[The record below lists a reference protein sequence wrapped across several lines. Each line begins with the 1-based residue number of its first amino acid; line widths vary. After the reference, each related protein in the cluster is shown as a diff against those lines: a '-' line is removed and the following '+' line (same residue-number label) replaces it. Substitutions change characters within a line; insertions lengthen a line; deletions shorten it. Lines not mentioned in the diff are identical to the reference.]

1 MSDSDAGPDDV
12 PYDVRVVDLAGL
24 RGDAV
29 LAAHLATSRGPLW
42 RVEAL
47 SAMEEETRNR
57 VWLAVATRSGPAG
70 DALVAGIL
78 LERVLLAGG
87 IGHVHHPHSGSEP
100 SYWSEPGH
108 RGALPLLVGA
118 LRRRLGPR
126 MPALLWRQVGDDDVA
141 SGLPGRRLV
150 QQTTLPLGVVDLD
163 RADAEAWLQ
172 SLGRS
177 RRQDLRR
184 LRRRLAE
191 DVDLDVTQGPLAEV
205 AKGEEV
211 APLLDANFSKHNPRR
226 HPLMNRPA
234 PAAWLDVAMADH
246 DLQAVAYRDRGV
258 LSAVGLMSTHRGVSR
273 WLSWGADYEGAAD
286 RRGLYYDC
294 TRRIVELSYAA
305 ASTTLVLGKG
315 KGELKSSFGARL
327 EGQRAVVRT
336 PI

>member
-1 MSDSDAGPDDV
+1 MTDPDAG

-24 RGDAV
+24 RADAA
-29 LAAHLATSRGPLW
+29 LAARLAASRGPLW

-57 VWLAVATRSGPAG
+57 VWLAVATRSGPHG
-70 DALVAGIL
+70 DALVAGML

-100 SYWSEPGH
+100 SYWTEPGH

-126 MPALLWRQVGDDDVA
+126 MPALLWRQVGDDDVV
-141 SGLPGRRLV
+141 SGLPGRRVV

-163 RADAEAWLQ
+163 HPDRPDAEAWLQ

-191 DVDLDVTQGPLAEV
+191 DADLDVTQGPLAEV

-234 PAAWLDVAMADH
+234 PAEWLDVAMADH
-246 DLQAVAYRDRGV
+246 DLQAVAYRDGGV
-258 LSAVGLMSTHRGVSR
+258 LAAVGLMTTHRGVSR

-294 TRRIVELSYAA
+294 TRRIVELSYLGG
-305 ASTTLVLGKG
+305 STTLVLGKG
-315 KGELKSSFGARL
+315 KGDLKSSFGARL

-336 PI
+336 PF